1 VAARWETA
9 NRFTVYRT
17 CPLATPEDRL
27 FFLLTY
33 LKTYAVQ
40 VVQGRLFGM
49 SQSKANQWI
58 HVLLPALLAGLRGLG
73 DAPARSLTAPA
84 GCLGGA
90 ARTAGGACALPSLR
104 TQNWTGFPLVWGF

>member
-1 VAARWETA
+1 MAARWETA

-58 HVLLPALLAGLRGLG
+58 HVLLQ
-73 DAPARSLTAPA
+73 
-84 GCLGGA
+84 GG
-90 ARTAGGACALPSLR
+90 R
-104 TQNWTGFPLVWGF
+104 TGFKLK

>member
-1 VAARWETA
+1 VAARWETP

-40 VVQGRLFGM
+40 VVQGQLFGM
-49 SQSKANQWI
+49 SEFAS
-58 HVLLPALLAGLRGLG
+58 VMGR
-73 DAPARSLTAPA
+73 
-84 GCLGGA
+84 
-90 ARTAGGACALPSLR
+90 
-104 TQNWTGFPLVWGF
+104 